1 MRTLAKSI
9 SIMIAILAFALVL
22 NAHSE
27 YYSQNPE
34 EKTAKHILI
43 KSESPTE
50 ILASLD
56 NTEIKEERKSLE
68 EWMFQKNFKSIRV
81 EVKKNIEKWMNEPE
95 FWKIK
100 DVNDTENI
108 EEEDIQVE
116 EWMIQFEKTLSFS
129 QCDQL
134 KEQEWMKKQS
144 FIIL

>member
-34 EKTAKHILI
+34 EKTAKHVLI
-43 KSESPTE
+43 KSESPKE
-50 ILASLD
+50 ILASVD
-56 NTEIKEERKSLE
+56 KTEIVEEKKGLE
-68 EWMFQKNFKSIRV
+68 QWMFQKDFKAIRV
-81 EVKKNIEKWMNEPE
+81 ESRKNIENWMNEPD

-100 DVNDTENI
+100 DVNDIENI

-129 QCDQL
+129 QCNQL
-134 KEQEWMKKQS
+134 KEQEWMKKQN